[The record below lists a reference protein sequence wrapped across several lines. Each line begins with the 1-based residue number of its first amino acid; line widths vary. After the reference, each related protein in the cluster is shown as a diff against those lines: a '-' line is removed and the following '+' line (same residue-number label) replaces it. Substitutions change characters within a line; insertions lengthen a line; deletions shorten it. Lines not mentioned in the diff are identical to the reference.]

1 MKIRLNLNFHDSNK
15 EHAINFVVVYVPP
28 PLIPFQINK
37 SYLIRTNIL
46 LIKDRVLNLQIEPVK
61 KVKYKYLI
69 RKYMKENW
77 KVKVKDMKIK
87 HIDNIG
93 VDHNY
98 LVVIDKINSRLIKIN
113 NRINTCDDTAW
124 HTFYEIF
131 KIENENYMENRVIYN
146 KLSEKEI
153 ANSIMVGDNKLQ
165 LNKIYEVVAQLF
177 NN

>member
-98 LVVIDKINSRLIKIN
+98 LVVIDKINSL
-113 NRINTCDDTAW
+113 
-124 HTFYEIF
+124 
-131 KIENENYMENRVIYN
+131 
-146 KLSEKEI
+146 L
-153 ANSIMVGDNKLQ
+153 
-165 LNKIYEVVAQLF
+165 
-177 NN
+177 